1 MKFQLC
7 SDLHLEYAVN
17 RKYLEQHPL
26 EVVGEVL
33 LIAGDSYYLNEDARD
48 LDFLKWCAD
57 HYEETYL
64 IPGNHE
70 YYGGYDFSN
79 ASRSFKKSIYSNV
92 HYVNNQVIRLGDIRI
107 LCSTL
112 WSQIKEYAG
121 VIKMGMADFHRIRYG
136 DRKLSV
142 EAYNNAFKISL
153 DFITS
158 SLDDRGKTIVL
169 THHLPSIHCNDVE
182 FKNSPLT
189 EAFCVDLTELI
200 KESKIDYWVYG
211 HSHRNIGDIDLFG
224 TKLISNQL
232 GYVTLNEHTSFN
244 RSRVIDL

>member
-1 MKFQLC
+1 MKIQLC

-17 RKYLEQHPL
+17 RKWLAQHPL
-26 EVVGEVL
+26 QVLGEIL
-33 LIAGDSYYLNEDARD
+33 LIAGDTSYLNEDARN
-48 LDFLKWCAD
+48 LEFLKWCS
-57 HYEETYL
+57 HHFKETYL

-79 ASRSFKKSIYSNV
+79 ASRSFKKSIFSNV
-92 HYVNNQVIRLGDIRI
+92 HYVNNQVIRLGEIRI

-112 WSQIKEYAG
+112 WSQIKEKAT
-121 VIKMGMADFHRIRYG
+121 VINMGMADFHKIRYG
-136 DRKLSV
+136 GRKLSI
-142 EAYNNAFKISL
+142 EAYNNAFKLSL

-158 SLDDRGKTIVL
+158 SLDDQGNTIVL

-200 KESKIDYWVYG
+200 KGSKIDYWIYG
-211 HSHRNIGDIDLFG
+211 HSHRNVGDIDLCG

-232 GYVTLNEHTSFN
+232 GYVTLNEHTSFD
-244 RSRVIDL
+244 RSRIIEL